1 MLTRF
6 IDTLKDTFKHPRNV
20 VDPFINEQETS
31 YMHPFKFCLIG
42 VFFIVALN
50 SLLVDFTIDPTP
62 DPELADNQQMQ
73 NVAAWMEAT
82 NVRLMTQFLPI
93 GMLFVLVPALAIGGN
108 FFLKESME
116 GFYSHIILNAY
127 AAGVA
132 IISLLVLIPVWV
144 FINIPLTDTFMHSSM
159 PAFVIAS
166 VMIWVQKI
174 YYMASSFMDWI
185 RILSAF
191 VIGYVIFAL
200 LVNLAGGIIGFL
212 SYSVFQVI
220 EALG

>member
-6 IDTLKDTFKHPRNV
+6 IDTLKDTLNHPRNV
-20 VDPFINEQETS
+20 VDPFINEQETT

-42 VFFIVALN
+42 VILIVGFN
-50 SLLVDFTIDPTP
+50 SLLVDFTIEPTI
-62 DPELADNQQMQ
+62 DPELADNEQMQ

-82 NVRLMTQFLPI
+82 NVRLMTQFLPV

-127 AAGVA
+127 AAGTA
-132 IISLLVLIPVWV
+132 IISLLILIPVWA
-144 FINIPLTDTFMHSSM
+144 FLNIPLTDTFMHSSM
-159 PAFVIAS
+159 PAFLIAS
-166 VMIWVQKI
+166 VMIWIQKV
-174 YYMASSFMDWI
+174 YFMASSFMDWL
-185 RILSAF
+185 RILSSF

-200 LVNLAGGIIGFL
+200 LINLTGGIIGFL
-212 SYSVFQVI
+212 SYSVFQI
-220 EALG
+220 MEALG